1 MQLEPS
7 GIGKNLERLRI
18 WRNLSVSELMRVAG
32 IPRQTYYGILRSDE
46 IDFDTASR
54 LAFALSVAVAELIK
68 SGPTAPSP
76 NEVAIHRLRDLL
88 EWDGGD
94 GPERMRKAIEVAWM
108 ERFGSTA
115 ERRSC
120 REVEE
125 IDGEGDGDGSS
136 NRDSVVSES
145 VTLRDPVENQRD
157 SQ

>member
-32 IPRQTYYGILRSDE
+32 IPRQTYYGILKSDE

-54 LAFALSVAVAELIK
+54 LAFALGVAVVELVK

-108 ERFGSTA
+108 ERFGSAA

-125 IDGEGDGDGSS
+125 IDSEREGKISEDSACGSLATQGEDGGPTA
-136 NRDSVVSES
+136 R
-145 VTLRDPVENQRD
+145 PV
-157 SQ
+157 

>member
-32 IPRQTYYGILRSDE
+32 IPRQTYYGILKSDE

-54 LAFALSVAVAELIK
+54 LAFALGVAVVELVK

-76 NEVAIHRLRDLL
+76 NEVALHRLRDLL

-108 ERFGSTA
+108 ERFGSAA

-125 IDGEGDGDGSS
+125 IDSEGDGEQEEKSEGLACGSTTQGEDG
-136 NRDSVVSES
+136 
-145 VTLRDPVENQRD
+145 DPTARAV
-157 SQ
+157 